1 MLSRQ
6 KWKTSIPL
14 DFHALVCFL
23 PPSSSPNCEDVASA
37 KALPGVQEDAEASAK
52 ALPGTQGLSGASDQM
67 LEEGA
72 QLDTLSCFSFTPT
85 SPMVGNQSVRGSPCP
100 PRSFFRGD
108 QETNHLCPSVSST
121 VISVRVVVSIERLS
135 F

>member
-1 MLSRQ
+1 MLS
-6 KWKTSIPL
+6 SVSS
-14 DFHALVCFL
+14 H
-23 PPSSSPNCEDVASA
+23 PPPHPIAKSASA
-37 KALPGVQEDAEASAK
+37 KALPGFQEVLGVQEDAEASGTFRN
-52 ALPGTQGLSGASDQM
+52 PGVEWGVGPDAGGGRTV
-67 LEEGA
+67 
-72 QLDTLSCFSFTPT
+72 DTLPCSAFMPT

>member
-1 MLSRQ
+1 MLS
-6 KWKTSIPL
+6 SVSS
-14 DFHALVCFL
+14 ALPGFQEV
-23 PPSSSPNCEDVASA
+23 
-37 KALPGVQEDAEASAK
+37 PGVQEDAEASGTFRN
-52 ALPGTQGLSGASDQM
+52 PGVEWGVGPDAGGGRTV
-67 LEEGA
+67 
-72 QLDTLSCFSFTPT
+72 DTLPCSAFMPT

>member
-1 MLSRQ
+1 MLS
-6 KWKTSIPL
+6 SVSS
-14 DFHALVCFL
+14 ALPGFQEV
-23 PPSSSPNCEDVASA
+23 
-37 KALPGVQEDAEASAK
+37 PGVQEDAEASAK

-72 QLDTLSCFSFTPT
+72 QFDTLPCFSFMPT